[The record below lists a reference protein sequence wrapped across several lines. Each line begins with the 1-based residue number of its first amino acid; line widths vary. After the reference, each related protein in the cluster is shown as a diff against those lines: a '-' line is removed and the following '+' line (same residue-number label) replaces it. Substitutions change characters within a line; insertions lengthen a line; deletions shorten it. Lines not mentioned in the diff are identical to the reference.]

1 MSISA
6 PSRVMRLRLGSPPRK
21 FDQQFSS
28 YVPDMKHWL
37 NYEVSRTVD
46 LEDAD
51 KSNFKHFEDV
61 DLANKERLILVA
73 PNGNR
78 YAVTVDNSGNLG
90 TSDPL

>member
-1 MSISA
+1 MSVSA

-21 FDQQFSS
+21 FDQQFST

-37 NYEVSRTVD
+37 KYEVSRTVD

-61 DLANKERLILVA
+61 DLANNERLILVA

>member
-1 MSISA
+1 
-6 PSRVMRLRLGSPPRK
+6 MRLRLGSPPRK
-21 FDQQFSS
+21 FDQQFST

-37 NYEVSRTVD
+37 KYEVSRTVD

-61 DLANKERLILVA
+61 DLANNERLILVA

-90 TSDPL
+90 TTAL

>member
-6 PSRVMRLRLGSPPRK
+6 PSRVMRLRLGSPPKK

-37 NYEVSRTVD
+37 KYEVSRTVD

-51 KSNFKHFEDV
+51 KSNFKRFEDV
-61 DLANKERLILVA
+61 DLANNERLILVA

-78 YAVTVDNSGNLG
+78 YFVTVDNSGNLG
-90 TSDPL
+90 TTAL

>member
-37 NYEVSRTVD
+37 KYEVSRTVD

-61 DLANKERLILVA
+61 ALANKERLILVA

>member
-1 MSISA
+1 MSVSA
-6 PSRVMRLRLGSPPRK
+6 PSRVMRLRLGSPPKK
-21 FDQQFSS
+21 FDQRFST

-37 NYEVSRTVD
+37 KYEVSRTVD

-51 KSNFKHFEDV
+51 KSNFKRFEDV
-61 DLANKERLILVA
+61 DLANNERLILVA

-90 TSDPL
+90 TTAL

>member
-1 MSISA
+1 MSVSA
-6 PSRVMRLRLGSPPRK
+6 PSRVMRLRLGSPPKK
-21 FDQQFSS
+21 FDRKASA
-28 YVPDMKHWL
+28 YVPDMSHWL
-37 NYEVSRTVD
+37 QYEVSRTVD

-90 TSDPL
+90 TTAL

>member
-6 PSRVMRLRLGSPPRK
+6 PSRVMRLRLGSPPKK
-21 FDQQFSS
+21 FDRKASA
-28 YVPDMKHWL
+28 YVPDMSHWL
-37 NYEVSRTVD
+37 QYEVSRTVD

-51 KSNFKHFEDV
+51 KSNFKRFEDV

-78 YAVTVDNSGNLG
+78 YSVTVDNSGNLG
-90 TSDPL
+90 TTAL

>member
-1 MSISA
+1 MSVSA
-6 PSRVMRLRLGSPPRK
+6 PSRVMRLRLGSPPKK

-37 NYEVSRTVD
+37 KYEVSRTVD

-51 KSNFKHFEDV
+51 KSNFKRFEDV
-61 DLANKERLILVA
+61 DLANNERLILVA

-78 YAVTVDNSGNLG
+78 YSVTVDNSGNLG
-90 TSDPL
+90 TTAL